1 MIAYGSGEKIAK
13 VDFIKKYQMLII
25 YPNIEI
31 STKEVFNLVK
41 PIKNKNLN
49 LNKIKKSIELYN
61 LDNNNSFFKGLSNDL
76 QGYAIQNYPVLKN
89 VINVLNLNKSFFS
102 RMTGSG
108 SACFG
113 FFEDKFID
121 YAMENIDK
129 SYPHWVVEKTILND
143 L

>member
-1 MIAYGSGEKIAK
+1 M
-13 VDFIKKYQMLII
+13 
-25 YPNIEI
+25 
-31 STKEVFNLVK
+31 
-41 PIKNKNLN
+41 
-49 LNKIKKSIELYN
+49 
-61 LDNNNSFFKGLSNDL
+61 NSLSNDL

-89 VINVLNLNKSFFS
+89 IIDVLNLNKSFFS

-113 FFEDKFID
+113 FFDDKFID
-121 YAMENIDK
+121 EAMENIDK

>member
-1 MIAYGSGEKIAK
+1 M
-13 VDFIKKYQMLII
+13 
-25 YPNIEI
+25 
-31 STKEVFNLVK
+31 
-41 PIKNKNLN
+41 
-49 LNKIKKSIELYN
+49 
-61 LDNNNSFFKGLSNDL
+61 

-113 FFEDKFID
+113 FFDDKFID
-121 YAMENIDK
+121 EAMENIDK
-129 SYPHWVVEKTILND
+129 SHPHWVVEKTILND